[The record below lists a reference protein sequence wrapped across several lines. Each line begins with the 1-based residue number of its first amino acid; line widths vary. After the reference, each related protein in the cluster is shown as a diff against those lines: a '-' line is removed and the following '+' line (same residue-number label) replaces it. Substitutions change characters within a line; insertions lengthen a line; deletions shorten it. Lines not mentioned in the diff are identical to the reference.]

1 MSRHISFHNYGA
13 IHVMCLFWNK
23 RHVAFTII
31 TFVSRLSD
39 NCLYPFQIR
48 EPNSNCPTCLY
59 IFNLQHQTMFHENA
73 VGWHARM
80 EIVHTICLEVAI
92 GPKKFFWKV
101 EFVQKYFGHLNF
113 TLKRHKA
120 FPIMAHYIS
129 CAMKQQATW
138 HAWKVFEG
146 LSYIVQDN
154 CFQFFNYFCIK
165 VAWHLFISFSKK
177 EPNSKC
183 LTCHYRGALKH

>member
-1 MSRHISFHNYGA
+1 MSRHIDFQHYGA

-39 NCLYPFQIR
+39 NCFYPFLIR
-48 EPNSNCPTCLY
+48 EPNSNCLTCLY
-59 IFNLQHQTMFHENA
+59 RFNRQHQTMFHENA

-101 EFVQKYFGHLNF
+101 EFVQKYFGYLNF
-113 TLKRHKA
+113 TLKKA
-120 FPIMAHYIS
+120 WGFSHHGTLHILCYE
-129 CAMKQQATW
+129 TT
-138 HAWKVFEG
+138 
-146 LSYIVQDN
+146 SY
-154 CFQFFNYFCIK
+154 
-165 VAWHLFISFSKK
+165 
-177 EPNSKC
+177 
-183 LTCHYRGALKH
+183 LTCMESFWMIILHSAG